1 MSRPSFT
8 NGKETYIVAHVTFKP
23 GGDMRREGN
32 VVVIVI
38 IVVAMAFSLFLIIPF
53 GGRVG
58 LFREATISFL
68 FRKPP
73 RFISLEVSVNKMPYT
88 IKAGNALKIRGDET
102 LVINTINANTFFG
115 RYLTVDIAG
124 FGKPNDL
131 HEPLQTSEIRKQL
144 LEAGIKS
151 IPIDVYYID
160 RLIAKV
166 PIEIEIAEDDFMKRL
181 AKAQDVNEKIALL
194 RSAYATFPENN
205 YFLDS
210 LDALLSEKGNY
221 EALVGIYKSI
231 LDKDPENAK
240 ALERLSTYY
249 IKLHLFDE
257 ALAINKKIV
266 EQGKPTTSTYRHMA
280 YIAGEQGNLSERIIY
295 LEKAH
300 ELDKGNEE
308 IILDLGKSYEDRGE
322 KAKTM
327 DLYRSAVGTAKKKEV
342 LVPVIQDALQRKDYK
357 EAEPLLKRY
366 ISLYPSDK
374 NAVAQLGQ
382 LMGNIGDP
390 KAQIAYYQKALALSP
405 HDPVIMYNLAV
416 SYDKAGNEKEA
427 LKTYTMLLK
436 VKPDDTDALS
446 RAALLSLKLGRN
458 ADAYTYYASLTRK
471 KGTKENLKG
480 LVSAAVALR
489 DEDRII
495 EACKRYL
502 KIGKDYDVAMSL
514 GYAYEAKAAAKKGRE
529 KAKLLNDALNAYT
542 LAKGLNPSSD
552 KAQQKYLDTKI
563 EIMRLM
569 KYPS

>member
-1 MSRPSFT
+1 
-8 NGKETYIVAHVTFKP
+8 
-23 GGDMRREGN
+23 
-32 VVVIVI
+32 
-38 IVVAMAFSLFLIIPF
+38 
-53 GGRVG
+53 
-58 LFREATISFL
+58 
-68 FRKPP
+68 
-73 RFISLEVSVNKMPYT
+73 
-88 IKAGNALKIRGDET
+88 
-102 LVINTINANTFFG
+102 
-115 RYLTVDIAG
+115 
-124 FGKPNDL
+124 
-131 HEPLQTSEIRKQL
+131 
-144 LEAGIKS
+144 
-151 IPIDVYYID
+151 
-160 RLIAKV
+160 
-166 PIEIEIAEDDFMKRL
+166 
-181 AKAQDVNEKIALL
+181 
-194 RSAYATFPENN
+194 
-205 YFLDS
+205 
-210 LDALLSEKGNY
+210 
-221 EALVGIYKSI
+221 
-231 LDKDPENAK
+231 
-240 ALERLSTYY
+240 
-249 IKLHLFDE
+249 
-257 ALAINKKIV
+257 
-266 EQGKPTTSTYRHMA
+266 MA